1 MTHNTLVLF
10 LEYCIEQNDFRQTKA
25 VRYKCSPIIFL
36 NYMQKRYLSLLNLNI
51 SETIAVNVAGE
62 LFKHRFPLIVKD

>member
-1 MTHNTLVLF
+1 MTHNTFVLF

-25 VRYKCSPIIFL
+25 VRYKCFPIIFL

-51 SETIAVNVAGE
+51 SETIAMNIAGE
-62 LFKHRFPLIVKD
+62 LF